1 MLDRRDYKLLE
12 KYDSTEPQFDP
23 NELATVFEILNLE
36 PLTFAE
42 AKSWEYSAL
51 VSQALREQN
60 KVMTELAREY
70 LNLEKQ
76 GSRIEAMRYVV
87 QNIAKIKSPFMLDVL
102 VGVVHHGPDNS
113 PLHWRSR
120 RQRPDQLWR
129 SRIGESWFKR
139 LLGENACL

>member
-1 MLDRRDYKLLE
+1 MLDHNDYELLE
-12 KYDSTEPQFDP
+12 KYDSSEPKFDP

-36 PLTFAE
+36 LPTFVE
-42 AKSWEYSAL
+42 AKWREYNGL
-51 VSQALREQN
+51 ISQALHEQN
-60 KVMTELAREY
+60 KVMTEVASEY
-70 LNLEKQ
+70 LNLDNQ
-76 GSRIEAMRYVV
+76 GLRIEAMRYVV

-102 VGVVHHGPDNS
+102 VGVVRHRPNNS
-113 PLHWRSR
+113 SLHWRSR